1 VQVDT
6 SNPRVL
12 VGEFVTAFVA
22 GAYEM
27 FLRLPKRYPQL
38 RSLNIARRAF
48 VTPRTPFTLL
58 FAVDDTTFST
68 SPHQF
73 AIERDELSPTR
84 RTPRYHV
91 RHARVRILPLDELSL
106 GRRTPRYRVR
116 QARDRI
122 LPLDELSPTRRT
134 PRYRVRQARVRIL
147 PLDELSLGRRS
158 PRYRVRHARVRILP
172 LDAFSRIRCRS
183 HYQLRLPGFL
193 IQTPA
198 PLLILG
204 L

>member
-1 VQVDT
+1 MQVDT

-68 SPHQF
+68 SPHHF
-73 AIERDELSPTR
+73 AIEQ
-84 RTPRYHV
+84 
-91 RHARVRILPLDELSL
+91 DELSL
-106 GRRTPRYRVR
+106 VRRTLLDISAR
-116 QARDRI
+116 QERARN
-122 LPLDELSPTRRT
+122 E
-134 PRYRVRQARVRIL
+134 
-147 PLDELSLGRRS
+147 
-158 PRYRVRHARVRILP
+158 
-172 LDAFSRIRCRS
+172 
-183 HYQLRLPGFL
+183 
-193 IQTPA
+193 
-198 PLLILG
+198 
-204 L
+204 